1 MAKAAPTSQDNKRVY
16 YTKTNDILDLPNLVD
31 HQNKSWQWL
40 VEEGLGELLAEVSPI
55 DDYTGTKLSLAFK
68 DYRFEEPKI
77 TEVEARENNV
87 SFDAPLK
94 ATVELTNKVTGEVK
108 EQEIYL
114 GDYPWMTSR
123 GTFVIN
129 GAERVVVSQ
138 LIRSNGVFFTSD
150 NSGATKKYGAKV
162 IPGRGAWLEFET
174 ASNGALYVKIDRKR
188 KIAVTTLLRALG
200 MSEADIKNA
209 FAHVD
214 TGKVN
219 HIQVTL
225 DKDPSRGTNDA
236 LIEVYRRLRPG
247 DLATVDNAR
256 SLLENMFY
264 NFKRFDFSRVGR
276 YKINKRLAIDIPNI
290 TENRVMRLEDLKAII
305 AEIIRL
311 TNTGE
316 PADDIDS
323 LANRRVK
330 LVGELVQRQF
340 RIGLLRMERNT
351 KDRMSMS
358 EIETVTPS
366 QLVNARPIVAAVR
379 EFFASSQ
386 LSQFMD
392 QINPLSEL
400 AHKRRLSS
408 MGPGGLSRERA
419 GFEVRDAHATHY
431 GRICAVETPEG
442 ANIGLVLNLATYA
455 RINDYGFIETPY
467 LKVIN
472 ALPASKIAGNIASV
486 DLEDEKGK
494 VIVKAGSKV
503 SEADAKKLASI
514 KSKATWPVRA
524 YVTKEVQY
532 LDAAQEDAA
541 VIASSAEVID
551 ENGFFVKE
559 RVSVRNRLVAG
570 GVESHEVTHMD
581 ASRRQIIGS
590 SAALIPFIEKNYLYR
605 SLMGSNQQ

>member
-1 MAKAAPTSQDNKRVY
+1 MAKTAKNALSKRVY
-16 YTKTNDILDLPNLVD
+16 YTQADDAIDLPSLVD
-31 HQNKSWQWL
+31 HQNKSFQWF
-40 VEEGLGELLAEVSPI
+40 VDEGLGELLAEISPI
-55 DDYTGTKLSLAFK
+55 DDYTGTKLSLKFK
-68 DYRFEEPKI
+68 DYRFEDPK
-77 TEVEARENNV
+77 TSEAEARENNV
-87 SFDAPLK
+87 SYEAPLK

-114 GDYPWMTSR
+114 GDFPWMTHR

-138 LIRSNGVFFTSD
+138 LIRSSGVFFTADLHGTS
-150 NSGATKKYGAKV
+150 SLYGAKV

-174 ASNGALYVKIDRKR
+174 AANGALYVKIDRKR
-188 KIAVTTLLRALG
+188 KIPVTTLLRALG
-200 MSEADIKNA
+200 LTENVMKDHFK
-209 FAHVD
+209 HVD
-214 TGKVN
+214 TGKSSY
-219 HIQVTL
+219 IEATL
-225 DKDPSRGTNDA
+225 EKDPARGTNDA

-256 SLLENMFY
+256 ALIENMFY

-276 YKINKRLAIDIPNI
+276 YKINKRLDLDVPNTI
-290 TENRVMRLEDLKAII
+290 ENRTMRIEDLEAII

-311 TNTGE
+311 NNTQE

-358 EIETVTPS
+358 EIETVQPG
-366 QLVNARPIVAAVR
+366 QLINARPVVAAVR

-442 ANIGLVLNLATYA
+442 ANIGLVLNLANYA
-455 RINDYGFIETPY
+455 RINDYGLSKHLTVRLLPPPL
-467 LKVIN
+467 LKI
-472 ALPASKIAGNIASV
+472 L
-486 DLEDEKGK
+486 
-494 VIVKAGSKV
+494 
-503 SEADAKKLASI
+503 LATSPQL
-514 KSKATWPVRA
+514 T
-524 YVTKEVQY
+524 
-532 LDAAQEDAA
+532 
-541 VIASSAEVID
+541 
-551 ENGFFVKE
+551 
-559 RVSVRNRLVAG
+559 
-570 GVESHEVTHMD
+570 
-581 ASRRQIIGS
+581 
-590 SAALIPFIEKNYLYR
+590 
-605 SLMGSNQQ
+605 